1 MVKTVDT
8 LHIPLSTSME
18 LLLLTEPVMEN
29 SNPANMV
36 SQVHLVVQLME
47 NVVLVQHSLV
57 VLEEPSLVTNLVAV
71 PLARSEASLQVR

>member
-1 MVKTVDT
+1 
-8 LHIPLSTSME
+8 ME